1 MDHEG
6 MVHALEETRR
16 LLKHDGAMVNI
27 LPSPEGDFIEVH
39 HDGRILFAK
48 RKRERPSEDVL
59 RAEAAIEQ
67 VLDRGLFVIDRQD
80 EFEFRTYGSSVSEF
94 RAYWVEQSAYE
105 EEPKANDILAR
116 EEYLYAQVEEILDEL
131 GEGAEVA
138 IRERV
143 RIARLSPVELTSHH
157 RTRAQV

>member
-1 MDHEG
+1 

-16 LLKHDGAMVNI
+16 LLKLDGVLVNI
-27 LPSPEGDFIEVH
+27 LPVPEGYFIEVH
-39 HDGRILFAK
+39 HDGRILFAE
-48 RKRERPSEDVL
+48 RKRETLSEDVL
-59 RAEAAIEQ
+59 RAEAAIKQ
-67 VLDRGLFVIDRQD
+67 VLDRGLFVIDQKA
-80 EFEFRTYGSSVSEF
+80 EFDFRTYGSSVSEV
-94 RAYWVEQSAYE
+94 RAYWEEQNACE

-143 RIARLSPVELTSHH
+143 RIARLSPVT
-157 RTRAQV
+157 